1 MASAIAHEINQPL
14 TAITNYAYACIRLL
28 RGGQATGGEALEVM
42 QRVAAEAERAG
53 EIVRKMRSFVRGEEG
68 QVTALEANFL
78 VGEVLRLAAPEARQ
92 SGVELVPALGQG
104 LPQVLADS
112 IQIQQVLL
120 NLVRNAVEA
129 IVAASSAVRVV
140 RIETARGD
148 ADHVAIR
155 VVDTGPGLAPEA
167 LEKVFEPFYTTKA
180 DGIGIGL
187 ALSRSIVDAHGGRLW
202 ATSHPGH
209 GATFHLTLPI
219 AVAPE
224 EIDA

>member
-14 TAITNYAYACIRLL
+14 TAIANYTYASVRML
-28 RGGQATGGEALEVM
+28 RSGAAGQEEILEVL

-53 EIVRKMRSFVRGEEG
+53 EVVRRMRSFVRGEEG
-68 QVTALEANFL
+68 QLQEVEANFL
-78 VGEVLRLAAPEARQ
+78 VNEVVRLAAAEARQ
-92 SGVELVPALGQG
+92 NGVELDTRLEVG
-104 LPQVLADS
+104 LPVVLADS

-129 IVAASSAVRVV
+129 IVAGDCAERSVC
-140 RIETARGD
+140 IETALCEPGF
-148 ADHVAIR
+148 VEIR
-155 VVDTGPGLAPEA
+155 VSDTGPGLTPEA
-167 LEKVFEPFYTTKA
+167 LGKVFEPFYTTKA

-202 ATSHPGH
+202 AASGQGR

-219 AVAPE
+219 AAAIE
-224 EIDA
+224 ETDA